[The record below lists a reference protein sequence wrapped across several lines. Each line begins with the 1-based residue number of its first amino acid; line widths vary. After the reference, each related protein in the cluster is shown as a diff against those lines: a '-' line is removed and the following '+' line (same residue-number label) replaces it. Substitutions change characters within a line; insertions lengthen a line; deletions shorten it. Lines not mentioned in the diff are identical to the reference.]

1 MWFWLTR
8 LTINNDDYL
17 KKNDIYSQLIADF
30 FEFSLIFTIY
40 YM

>member
-1 MWFWLTR
+1 MKTGAK
-8 LTINNDDYL
+8 NNDDYL

>member
-1 MWFWLTR
+1 MKIGV
-8 LTINNDDYL
+8 INNDDYL

-30 FEFSLIFTIY
+30 FEFSLTFTIY

>member
-1 MWFWLTR
+1 MK
-8 LTINNDDYL
+8 IGAKNNDDYL
-17 KKNDIYSQLIADF
+17 KKNVIYSQLIADF